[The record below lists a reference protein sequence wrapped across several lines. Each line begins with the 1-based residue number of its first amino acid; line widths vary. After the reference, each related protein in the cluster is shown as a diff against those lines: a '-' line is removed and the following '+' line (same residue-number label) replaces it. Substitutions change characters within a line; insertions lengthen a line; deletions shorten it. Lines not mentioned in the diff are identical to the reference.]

1 MVGINIFVISL
12 ISSNRRSFQENQFER
27 LGLNFDFLDAIS
39 SESITEPN
47 YLELSNDWQR
57 PMKKS
62 EVACYLSH
70 QLAWKK
76 VLESQTPALIL
87 EDDALISS
95 DISLFLED
103 VKKVDFCDLINLEN
117 RGRKKFVSKKPIISI
132 ANHSLLKLYL
142 DNTGAA
148 GYILWP
154 SGARKLF
161 DCEANKGFALAD
173 AQIHNCKH
181 LKSFQV
187 EPSPIIQLDM
197 IKHYKIE
204 KKFDKELSKSSVSSR
219 ERINAGLLY
228 KFRRIW
234 SQLKLGLYQIKF
246 IFFGTRRFINILPE
260 KFSGPS

>member
-12 ISSNRRSFQENQFER
+12 ISSNRRSFQEIQFER
-27 LGLNFDFLDAIS
+27 LGLNFEFLNAIS
-39 SESITEPN
+39 SEKITESN

-76 VLESQTPALIL
+76 VIESQIPALIL

-95 DISLFLED
+95 DISLLLKD

-117 RGRKKFVSKKPIISI
+117 RGRKKFVSRVPIISL
-132 ANHSLLKLYL
+132 ANYSLLKLYL

-154 SGARKLF
+154 SGAKKLF
-161 DCEANKGFALAD
+161 DCEAKKGLALAD

-197 IKHYKIE
+197 VQHYKIE
-204 KKFDKELSKSSVSSR
+204 NKFDKELSKSSVSSR
-219 ERINAGLLY
+219 EKINSGLLY
-228 KFRRIW
+228 KYRRVW
-234 SQLKLGLYQIKF
+234 SQLKLGLYQIKLV
-246 IFFGTRRFINILPE
+246 FFGTRRFIHILPE
-260 KFSGPS
+260 KFSGPP